1 MTRQD
6 SLVFSKRP
14 LHPLFRVLL
23 ALLATILALS
33 CFVGCDGD
41 EDPEKS
47 SQSTPQNNVSDGE
60 NDENNDNNDN
70 DGDVSVDAEPKKR
83 VAITFDD
90 GPQYYNDEETK
101 KIVDELAKYGFTATF
116 FVVGNRIP
124 GGDALPYAVE
134 RGNEIGIHAFTH
146 SHYYD
151 NCTDSVYQ
159 NELQNTLNA
168 IRKQIPDYEVKL
180 MRPVGG
186 RITKERVKTCPYA
199 VIQWSVDSD
208 DWNNKYVSGDTD
220 EDTQKK
226 IDTTVN
232 NVMSTVSDGD
242 IILMH
247 DIWSNTYDATVIL
260 LAKLHEAGY
269 EVVSVS
275 ELLGDEL
282 EAGKEYYSLYEIY
295 EYE

>member
-1 MTRQD
+1 MTLSPSYRT
-6 SLVFSKRP
+6 LAFRIFVA
-14 LHPLFRVLL
+14 LF
-23 ALLATILALS
+23 AMILAFS
-33 CFVGCDGD
+33 CFVGCDGGD
-41 EDPEKS
+41 KPEES
-47 SQSTPQNNVSDGE
+47 SASTPKADG
-60 NDENNDNNDN
+60 NN
-70 DGDVSVDAEPKKR
+70 DGDGNDVQVDATPKKR

-90 GPQYYNDEETK
+90 GPQYYNDQETK

-124 GGDALPYAVE
+124 GGDALSYAVE
-134 RGNEIGIHAFTH
+134 KGNEIGIHAFTH

-151 NCTDSVYQ
+151 TCTDAVYK
-159 NELQNTLNA
+159 NELENTLKA
-168 IRKQIPDYEVKL
+168 IQKQIPGYEVKL

-186 RITKERVKTCPYA
+186 RITEERAKSCPYA

-220 EDTQKK
+220 EDTERK
-226 IDTTVN
+226 IETTVN

-242 IILMH
+242 IILLH

-260 LAKLHEAGY
+260 LAKLSEAGY

-282 EAGKEYYSLYEIY
+282 AAGKEYYSLYKIY
-295 EYE
+295 DYN